1 MTLSILFYFLIF
13 LLIIGSAYYSIEQM
27 ISFLSLKKIQKHL
40 SITEP
45 LPKVSIVVFFRSSC
59 FISSTI
65 EQLLKQNYKASF
77 DIWIVGKESKIIE
90 THSKIQFLQIN
101 DTSSLNKIDI
111 LKTIASMAEGE
122 IICSIDNEDVI
133 SSEWLNSIIREFE
146 PGIEI
151 VKAPVRYAF
160 SKENWIQKSIT
171 FSKSFLD
178 ISNTAKIIQQKD
190 LLIPTDNIAFL
201 KSFLIS
207 NFKPVFNKP
216 GRIQTTNNTHSILEK
231 SLSQKSIPSIKQTI
245 NTAQKS
251 TPFFIKAF
259 FIYLSISVFFVFFS
273 IELFFTILFTWFLKL
288 YMDFLFIIR
297 GMKISGTPISWK
309 SFLLFELLQ
318 APLITISSLLS
329 LYRFLRMKKQGSLL

>member
-27 ISFLSLKKIQKHL
+27 ISFLSLKKIQKHH

-45 LPKVSIVVFFRSSC
+45 LPKVTVIVFFRSSC

-65 EQLLKQNYKASF
+65 EQLLKQNYKAPF

-90 THSKIQFLQIN
+90 THSKIQFHQIN
-101 DTSSLNKIDI
+101 DATSLDKIDI
-111 LKTIASMAEGE
+111 LKTIASIAEGE

-151 VKAPVRYAF
+151 VKAPIRYVC
-160 SKENWIQKSIT
+160 SKDNWIQKSIAL
-171 FSKSFLD
+171 SKSFLD
-178 ISNTAKIIQQKD
+178 ITNMAKIIRQKD
-190 LLIPTDNIAFL
+190 LLIPTNNIAFL

-207 NFKPVFNKP
+207 DFNPVFNKP
-216 GRIQTTNNTHSILEK
+216 GRIQTTNNTHSMLEK
-231 SLSQKSIPSIKQTI
+231 SLSQKVTPSIKETT

-251 TPFFIKAF
+251 ISLFIKAF
-259 FIYLSISVFFVFFS
+259 FISLSISVFFVFFS
-273 IELFFTILFTWFLKL
+273 MELFFTILFTWFLKL
-288 YMDFLFIIR
+288 CMDFLFIIR
-297 GMKISGTPISWK
+297 GMKISGTPISSK

-318 APLITISSLLS
+318 APLITISSLLYF
-329 LYRFLRMKKQGSLL
+329 YRFLRTKKQGSLL